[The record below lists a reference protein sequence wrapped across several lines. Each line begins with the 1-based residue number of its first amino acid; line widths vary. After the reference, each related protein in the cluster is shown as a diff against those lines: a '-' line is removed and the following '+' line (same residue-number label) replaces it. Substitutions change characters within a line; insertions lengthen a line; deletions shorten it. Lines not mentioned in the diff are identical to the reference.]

1 MMACNAYAWYDAD
14 MTISRYITVNPA
26 VCHGQPCFRGT
37 RVRVSDVLT
46 LLANGESVE
55 EIVKHAYPQLKP
67 AQIRAAIAVA
77 ADMLGSGSVL
87 PLTHAVAHR

>member
-1 MMACNAYAWYDAD
+1 MVRTMQLWYALL
-14 MTISRYITVNPA
+14 MTVSRYITVDPA

-55 EIVKHAYPQLKP
+55 EIVTHAYPQLKP
-67 AQIRAAIAVA
+67 SHIRAAIAVA
-77 ADMLGSGSVL
+77 ADMLDSGSVL